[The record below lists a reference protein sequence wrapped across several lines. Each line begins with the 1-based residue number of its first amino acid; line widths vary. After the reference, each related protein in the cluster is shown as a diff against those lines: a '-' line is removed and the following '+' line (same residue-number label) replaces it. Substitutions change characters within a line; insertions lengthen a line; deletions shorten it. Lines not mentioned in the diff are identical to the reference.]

1 LVYSIPAEH
10 DSGDE
15 AVTAVGPRH
24 LPLPGV
30 EEIAQRSMSTRTLVW
45 IGLSIGSLAGGYAPV
60 LWGGD
65 VISYSGLILSTV
77 GGILGIWLGFK
88 LGE

>member
-1 LVYSIPAEH
+1 
-10 DSGDE
+10 
-15 AVTAVGPRH
+15 
-24 LPLPGV
+24 
-30 EEIAQRSMSTRTLVW
+30 MSRRTLVW
-45 IGLSIGSLAGGYAPV
+45 IGLWIGSLAGGYAPV

-65 VISYSGLILSTV
+65 AISYTGLVLSTV